1 MPWLWLVKFWNANP
15 NPFEAR
21 SSKDRPWGKS
31 TPGGTTPRTLT
42 AVDCSDYMKNYQTS
56 NPFTYFVWH
65 TIRHSPCGILFAYVL
80 TFCVAIILAF
90 QLAIFLWTENGNVFF
105 PQAGRLCTFNQ
116 AALGKFVRIILR
128 TLVLIF
134 YVSACASWLVDSE
147 ILLLPCC
154 LCLAILSDQQTCKKR
169 ILSTSV
175 SNNLT
180 SLTWHKTRTF
190 EKLMASS
197 GSARPNVCIH
207 LRKGPYKAPRRCSHF
222 TSKPIPTPQ
231 ASLKRHDLTML
242 AFQDVARHSASSER
256 AERSRTDLA
265 SSEFPSCFFCGF
277 IFGAPS
283 SSELRLDRPRR
294 LWTESTK
301 MIHEQCLAFLRL
313 QSLSSSILSNAST
326 TMQFDTKV
334 QKSSD
339 FNLNNPD

>member
-1 MPWLWLVKFWNANP
+1 M
-15 NPFEAR
+15 
-21 SSKDRPWGKS
+21 
-31 TPGGTTPRTLT
+31 
-42 AVDCSDYMKNYQTS
+42 YQ
-56 NPFTYFVWH
+56 H
-65 TIRHSPCGILFAYVL
+65 A
-80 TFCVAIILAF
+80 
-90 QLAIFLWTENGNVFF
+90 
-105 PQAGRLCTFNQ
+105 
-116 AALGKFVRIILR
+116 
-128 TLVLIF
+128 
-134 YVSACASWLVDSE
+134 
-147 ILLLPCC
+147 PCC

-175 SNNLT
+175 SNNLA

-277 IFGAPS
+277 IFGVPS
-283 SSELRLDRPRR
+283 TSELGLDRPRR
-294 LWTESTK
+294 L
-301 MIHEQCLAFLRL
+301 
-313 QSLSSSILSNAST
+313 
-326 TMQFDTKV
+326 
-334 QKSSD
+334 
-339 FNLNNPD
+339 